1 MVTLIVMIVL
11 SMIIAS
17 TTFAANYNGK
27 WINKDQSTY
36 GMLKFIIEPGTFKVI
51 ETVSPFLVTE

>member
-1 MVTLIVMIVL
+1 MIVL
-11 SMIIAS
+11 SMIITS

-51 ETVSPFLVTE
+51 ETVSPSLVTE